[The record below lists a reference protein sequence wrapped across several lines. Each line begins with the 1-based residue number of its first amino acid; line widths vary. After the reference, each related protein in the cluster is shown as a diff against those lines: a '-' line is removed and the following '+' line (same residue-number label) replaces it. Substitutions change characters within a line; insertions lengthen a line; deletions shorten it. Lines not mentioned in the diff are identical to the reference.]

1 MIICHS
7 WFQRSSVSPPFPGP
21 GLAQTQLAGP
31 RPTRQGLSNIYH
43 CSGSSLPTTGQV
55 LATDKRFST
64 LLLALEIAFGNET
77 GLEPPFTVFAPTA
90 QAFNKLDN
98 STLSSLLQSPAD
110 LAQGGNILSL
120 SWQQ

>member
-31 RPTRQGLSNIYH
+31 RPTRHGLSNIYH
-43 CSGSSLPTTGQV
+43 CSDSSLPTTGQV
-55 LATDKRFST
+55 LATDKRFAT

-77 GLEPPFTVFAPTA
+77 SLAPPFTVFAPTV
-90 QAFNKLDN
+90 QAFNKLDKE
-98 STLSSLLQSPAD
+98 TLASLLEDPDS
-110 LAQGGNILSL
+110 LAQGVLTSKRL
-120 SWQQ
+120 